1 MRFKLDENLPAE
13 LVGDLRSA
21 GHEAQTVPEEGLTG
35 APDPVLVER
44 IRTEGRVFLTMDK
57 GIADTRTYPPRQYPG
72 IILFRPPSSG
82 RGAVLTFIR
91 RHLSTILCTDP
102 TGRLLVVSE
111 RGIRIR

>member
-21 GHEAQTVPEEGLTG
+21 GHEAQTVPEEGLAG

-44 IRTEGRVFLTMDK
+44 MRTEGRVFLTMDK
-57 GIADTRTYPPRQYPG
+57 GIADTRTYPPSQYPG

>member
-35 APDPVLVER
+35 TPDPVLVER
-44 IRTEGRVFLTMDK
+44 MRTEGRVFLTMDK
-57 GIADTRTYPPRQYPG
+57 GIADARAYPPRQYAG
-72 IILFRPPSSG
+72 IILFRPPASG
-82 RGAVLTFIR
+82 RGTVLTFIR
-91 RHLSTILCTDP
+91 RHMSTILLTDP
-102 TGRLLVVSE
+102 TGRLLAISE